1 MSPYLNFPKAIVSF
15 MLYCHITFG
24 LSWDLVACVLF
35 CGVVGM
41 KPGLSIPVHAQFRIH
56 VRPSYRRS
64 HVKLT
69 EHSGPHIFLTGFL
82 DSSRNVDII

>member
-1 MSPYLNFPKAIVSF
+1 MY
-15 MLYCHITFG
+15 
-24 LSWDLVACVLF
+24 DVACVLF

-69 EHSGPHIFLTGFL
+69 EHSGPHIFLIGFL